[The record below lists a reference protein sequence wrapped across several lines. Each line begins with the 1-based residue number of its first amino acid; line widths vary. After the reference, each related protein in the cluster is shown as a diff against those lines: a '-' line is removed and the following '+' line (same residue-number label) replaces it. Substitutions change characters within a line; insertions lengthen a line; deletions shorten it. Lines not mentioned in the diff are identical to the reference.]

1 MVYAYVKGWVGV
13 NCSTDQ
19 GEDSCTPWKREFAAN
34 FALISIRPSDLNR
47 RTFGYE
53 SCVVCHISMRFG
65 LFSAPWRTRQ
75 AGNAYN
81 SSGGLSRLGRV
92 LSRWPRRN
100 SFSEQPISVICR
112 SYSRQ
117 SGFVSLQVMSP
128 KMGEEPLFEPARW
141 LQNNRSASSRA
152 TVRARDDVVCS
163 LIQQRFP

>member
-1 MVYAYVKGWVGV
+1 MFHRPGRRFLYPVEKGVRCKFRTYFDPSVGFEPADFRLRIL
-13 NCSTDQ
+13 CGLPYFD
-19 GEDSCTPWKREFAAN
+19 A
-34 FALISIRPSDLNR
+34 
-47 RTFGYE
+47 
-53 SCVVCHISMRFG
+53 FG

-81 SSGGLSRLGRV
+81 SSGGLSRLGPV

-100 SFSEQPISVICR
+100 SFSERPISVICR